1 MAGQSG
7 NAMISEKMQFPVGGG
22 GGGSDLQPHQR
33 LWFPDER
40 DGFISWIRAE
50 FAASNAIID
59 SLIHH
64 LRVIGEPGEYDAV
77 VGFIQQRRC
86 SWNPV
91 LHLQQYF
98 SVAEVAYS
106 LQQVAWRKQ
115 QRRFAQPKVAG
126 KEFRKPAFGYRHKF
140 ESARE
145 NRSSSASSAGLD
157 AEGKGED
164 KLGKEGEDKLGKE
177 EDDRRKGEAQLPD
190 GNCSVVAAEEGL
202 EKNCSSMTDCQ
213 KKDGEKSLGDECVK
227 LAPAVPND
235 CQTLQTKENCNS
247 MLLWSGEGTM
257 PNQDEKQQP
266 IANPKV
272 FVSNEMYDG
281 KMVNVVEG
289 LKLYEEL
296 FDHMDITKLGSL
308 ANDLRAAGHRGE
320 FQGQTFVVSKRPVK
334 GHGREMI
341 QLGLPIIEGSLED
354 ENSAGTSRD
363 WKVEAVPS
371 LLQDI
376 LDCIV
381 LKVLTVKPDYCII
394 DFFNEG
400 DHSHPHMWPPW
411 YGRPVC
417 SLFLT
422 ECDIVFGQVVG
433 GDRGDYRGSLKLSL
447 SAGSLLVMQG
457 KSADLAKHAI
467 PSLCKQRVL
476 LTFGK
481 SQPKKTFPS
490 EGMHFPSSGAP
501 PPSHWVTSS
510 GRPPKHYGVNPTSG
524 VLPAPAICHQHL
536 PSNGIQQLFIAP
548 APVPPA
554 AVPYPAP
561 LPPASAGWT
570 VAAPQMHTSPRFP
583 IPGTGVFL
591 PPPGSDQPPPS
602 SHQLSVVPIHT
613 ETSTPLL
620 ACLAPENENEVEKPN
635 CNSSA
640 SPKKITDGVG
650 PRMECNGSLTVGAG
664 VGGSKEEH
672 QAVSAKK
679 VGKGW
684 SAKFCS
690 LSTSMKG

>member
-1 MAGQSG
+1 IPLRIYQIPPSRRRFLPSCPGIHILFLKKSRVQSF
-7 NAMISEKMQFPVGGG
+7 Q
-22 GGGSDLQPHQR
+22 SDLQGSFPVVKILSSFYFYPIWEWDRSSGSGCDSAIGQCFDLREDAVSGRQRRWWHGSELQSHQR

-50 FAASNAIID
+50 FAAANAIID

-64 LRVIGEPGEYDAV
+64 LRAIGEPVEYDAV

-98 SVAEVAYS
+98 SVADVAYA
-106 LQQVAWRKQ
+106 LQQIAWRKQ
-115 QRRFAQPKVAG
+115 QRRFDHPKVAG
-126 KEFRKPAFGYRHKF
+126 KEFKKPAFGCRHKF

-145 NRSSSASSAGLD
+145 NRSCSASSASLD

-164 KLGKEGEDKLGKE
+164 KLGKEEDGNL
-177 EDDRRKGEAQLPD
+177 KGEAQFPD
-190 GNCSVVAAEEGL
+190 GDCSVVAAKEEV
-202 EKNCSSMTDCQ
+202 ETNCSSMTDCG
-213 KKDGEKSLGDECVK
+213 KKDEEKSLGEVCVK
-227 LAPAVPND
+227 LAPND
-235 CQTLQTKENCNS
+235 CQTLQSKENCNS

-296 FDHMDITKLGSL
+296 CDKMDITKLSSL
-308 ANDLRAAGHRGE
+308 ADDLRSAGRRGK
-320 FQGQTFVVSKRPVK
+320 FQGQTFVVLKRPER

-341 QLGLPIIEGSLED
+341 QLGLPIVEGPPAD
-354 ENSAGTSRD
+354 KNSAGTCRGK
-363 WKVEAVPS
+363 KVEAVPS

-376 LDCIV
+376 LDCTV
-381 LKVLTVKPDYCII
+381 LQVLTVKPDYCII
-394 DFFNEG
+394 DFFDEG

-417 SLFLT
+417 TLFLT
-422 ECDIVFGQVVG
+422 ECGIVFGRVVG
-433 GDRGDYRGSLKLSL
+433 GDRGDYRGSLKLSV

-467 PSLCKQRVL
+467 PSLCKQRIL

-490 EGMHFPSSGAP
+490 EGMRFPSSSAP

-510 GRPPKHYGVNPTSG
+510 
-524 VLPAPAICHQHL
+524 AIC
-536 PSNGIQQLFIAP
+536 
-548 APVPPA
+548 
-554 AVPYPAP
+554 
-561 LPPASAGWT
+561 
-570 VAAPQMHTSPRFP
+570 PQ
-583 IPGTGVFL
+583 
-591 PPPGSDQPPPS
+591 
-602 SHQLSVVPIHT
+602 
-613 ETSTPLL
+613 
-620 ACLAPENENEVEKPN
+620 
-635 CNSSA
+635 
-640 SPKKITDGVG
+640 
-650 PRMECNGSLTVGAG
+650 
-664 VGGSKEEH
+664 
-672 QAVSAKK
+672 
-679 VGKGW
+679 
-684 SAKFCS
+684 
-690 LSTSMKG
+690 